1 MKQITHNSSPSHAK
15 GFSLVELMVAML
27 LGLIL
32 VGAATGVML
41 SNTQSF
47 KATQKIAQTQDGA
60 RLGFELMARD
70 IRQAGS
76 IPCGNN
82 TSIDNII
89 SAAQSDAPWYLDWG
103 VDEKDPLVGH
113 AKNTIL
119 ADLNNRAD
127 DTEALTVLYAD
138 NSGTSLADANT
149 IHNNADKFSTGDIAF
164 LCEGN
169 HASIFKATIE
179 DQRITAS
186 ESADTNTTTMFGD
199 FKKNAVLSKLKSR
212 AWYIGKNTQGGRSL
226 YLAELTN
233 IKTTEKKPLK
243 QHIQLIEITSGVI
256 DLRFEYHLKGANNF
270 IKVGEVGDQWPLV
283 NAIKITLVLLDEEQ
297 PEDSK
302 KLTHF
307 SSIVAVRN
315 QSL

>member
-1 MKQITHNSSPSHAK
+1 MKQIIHNSNPARAK

-32 VGAATGVML
+32 VGAATSVML

-82 TSIDNII
+82 TAINNII
-89 SAAQSDAPWYLDWG
+89 SAVQSNPPWYLDWEADG
-103 VDEKDPLVGH
+103 KGPLVGH
-113 AKNTIL
+113 AKNTVL

-127 DTEALTVLYAD
+127 GTEALTVLYAD
-138 NSGTSLADANT
+138 NSGTSLADTNT

-179 DQRITAS
+179 DKKITAS
-186 ESADTNTTTMFGD
+186 DSADTNTTTMIGD

-212 AWYIGKNTQGGRSL
+212 AWYIGNNSQGGRSL

-233 IKTTEKKPLK
+233 SGL
-243 QHIQLIEITSGVI
+243 QLIEITSGVI

-270 IKVGEVGDQWPLV
+270 INVSEVGDQWPLV

-297 PEDSK
+297 TEDSK